1 MSKKPG
7 IANQAQ
13 EQINRQLRADHLRAG
28 RDRGVFHAAIVQLMR
43 RFVALSGLRFSEASF
58 GISTDLLLAHWAT
71 RKIRCDFSKQPD
83 DCKRSTLATLLKFQ
97 RFAYWG
103 VRTTLLTEFF
113 WSITMNRFIY
123 NSFGAIGLM
132 LSITSF
138 AAGNLTVARE
148 VTVDQPPATVW
159 KLLREFNSLDVW
171 LPPVQSSE
179 AKGNLTQPGAMRILD
194 LGGGASVTEKLLAFD
209 DVKRSYSYAFI
220 KVPLPVK
227 NYVAAIE
234 LTDAPGGKTLIKWHS
249 TFDAFG
255 APDEKAKEA
264 IQGIYD
270 AGLGKLA
277 IIFKK

>member
-1 MSKKPG
+1 
-7 IANQAQ
+7 
-13 EQINRQLRADHLRAG
+13 
-28 RDRGVFHAAIVQLMR
+28 
-43 RFVALSGLRFSEASF
+43 
-58 GISTDLLLAHWAT
+58 
-71 RKIRCDFSKQPD
+71 
-83 DCKRSTLATLLKFQ
+83 
-97 RFAYWG
+97 
-103 VRTTLLTEFF
+103 
-113 WSITMNRFIY
+113 MNRFIY